1 MSDKELE
8 LQEEE
13 ILESQ
18 AVDAEVELTESPKAK
33 KEEDEPMSDD
43 ESDDEEMEDDE
54 EEKEESK
61 KSVKEFK
68 ADGDDSEVAE
78 PVAKKAKAPATKSG
92 MVKELMDAVSKMK
105 KEELSKSYGK
115 IMGAMSGL
123 KEEAEEVAEEVS
135 MREVRKVTKDEI
147 NVAED
152 VAAVFSGQELSEEFT
167 SKATTIFEAAVL
179 SKVNEVLESVTVDF
193 EAELEAEKEAIAED
207 LSKKLDDYLEY
218 VAEEWMTENKLAVE
232 QGIRA
237 EIMEN
242 FMTGLRNLFT
252 ENYIDIPEEKVDLV
266 DELAQKVGELES
278 SVNEEVERNIEMRK
292 ELVEAKK
299 SAVLRDIAEGLTES
313 QAVKMKSLAE
323 GVDFESA
330 EDFAGK
336 LADIKENYFG
346 AGESVQSL
354 TESVD
359 EEPLQISEDAEAAD
373 PSMTPYMDAISR
385 SIKK

>member
-18 AVDAEVELTESPKAK
+18 DAVDAEKQLTESPKAK
-33 KEEDEPMSDD
+33 KYKKEEDEAEMSDD
-43 ESDDEEMEDDE
+43 DMEDESEEEDEDE
-54 EEKEESK
+54 EEKSESK
-61 KSVKEFK
+61 KAVKESAAPKTK
-68 ADGDDSEVAE
+68 A
-78 PVAKKAKAPATKSG
+78 G
-92 MVKELMDAVSKMK
+92 MIQSLMDEVSKMK
-105 KEELSKSYGK
+105 KEELAGKFGK
-115 IMGAMSGL
+115 IVSSL
-123 KEEAEEVAEEVS
+123 KDVQEEVEPVAEEVS

-147 NVAED
+147 DVAED
-152 VAAVFSGQELSEEFT
+152 VKAIFGAEDLSEEFT

-193 EAELEAEKEAIAED
+193 EAELESEKDSIAED
-207 LSKKLDDYLEY
+207 LSKKLDGYLEY
-218 VAEEWMTENKLAVE
+218 VAEEWMTENKIAVE

-266 DELAQKVGELES
+266 DELAAKVGELES
-278 SVNEEVERNIEMRK
+278 SVNEEMERNIELRK
-292 ELVEAKK
+292 DLAEAKK
-299 SAVLRDIAEGLTES
+299 SAVLRDVCEGLTES

-323 GVDFESA
+323 GVDFDSED
-330 EDFAGK
+330 DFAGK
-336 LADIKENYFG
+336 LATIKENYFG
-346 AGESVQSL
+346 EGEGVQSL
-354 TESVD
+354 SESVD
-359 EEPLQISEDAEAAD
+359 EEPLQISEETEAAD